1 MELSELKDDIIR
13 DLTELQ
19 GALKFSVKRP
29 WTEEEEEQYSP
40 LAKVPTNHVTRTR
53 TVWLTAVHCVR
64 RQTLMPPMLQQQQP
78 LSARGSSRSSSNS
91 SSSSNRDGPLL
102 SARGSRERP

>member
-40 LAKVPTNHVTRTR
+40 LAKVPTNHTVTWTR
-53 TVWLTAVHCVR
+53 TVWLTA
-64 RQTLMPPMLQQQQP
+64 
-78 LSARGSSRSSSNS
+78 AI
-91 SSSSNRDGPLL
+91 
-102 SARGSRERP
+102 RP